1 MANVPQ
7 KKVSLDKIATIQ
19 KVMSIQE
26 RMPSGVF
33 KTKHEA
39 FRNIGIKTNGESSY
53 SFYATTK

>member
-1 MANVPQ
+1 MKRVP
-7 KKVSLDKIATIQ
+7 KKNVSLDKIATIQ
-19 KVMSIQE
+19 KIMSIQE

-33 KTKHEA
+33 KNKHEA